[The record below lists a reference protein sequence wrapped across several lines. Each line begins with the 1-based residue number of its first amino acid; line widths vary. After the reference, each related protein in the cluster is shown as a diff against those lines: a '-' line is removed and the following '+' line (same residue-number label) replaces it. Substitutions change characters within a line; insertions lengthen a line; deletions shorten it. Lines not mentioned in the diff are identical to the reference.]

1 MNVRKFF
8 FTLLSLG
15 FLLLTSSCNL
25 PQSQRPPEEAEAV
38 DTQETALAA
47 TVAAQV
53 TQSLLE
59 NATPTPSQTPIPP
72 TETPSPSPTVTPT
85 YAPPMLRVE
94 QNTNCRSGP
103 GEAYNVIVVLTAGQN
118 IEPIGPGMEGQYW
131 VVKRPGTQQTCW
143 AWGEFLIASGSVH
156 TLPEITP
163 PATVTPAPPAPP
175 RGLTYAFSCTFTDVT
190 VNLSWTD
197 VATNESGYRVLRND
211 APIAEL
217 PANTTQYTDVT
228 AASSGSSFTYAIEVF
243 NDAGTAR
250 SGSITFSCP

>member
-1 MNVRKFF
+1 MNNCKLFSF
-8 FTLLSLG
+8 MGLA
-15 FLLLTSSCNL
+15 LLLILASACNL
-25 PQSQRPPEEAEAV
+25 PQNQTPPEQ
-38 DTQETALAA
+38 DTTIDAQETSLAA

-59 NATPTPSQTPIPP
+59 NATSTPSQTPAQP

-103 GEAYNVIVVLTAGQN
+103 GEAYNIIVVLTAGQN
-118 IEPIGPGMEGQYW
+118 IEPVGRSMEGQYW
-131 VVKRPGTQQTCW
+131 VVKRPGTEQTCW
-143 AWGEFLIASGSVH
+143 AWGEFLTASGSVH
-156 TLPEITP
+156 TLPEFTP
-163 PATVTPAPPAPP
+163 PPTATPVPPTAP
-175 RGLTYAFSCTFTDVT
+175 RGLTYTFSCTFTDVT

-197 VATNESGYRVLRND
+197 VATNESGYRVLRNN
-211 APIAEL
+211 AVIAEL

-228 AASSGSSFTYAIEVF
+228 AASSGSSFTYIIETF
-243 NDAGTAR
+243 NDAGSAR